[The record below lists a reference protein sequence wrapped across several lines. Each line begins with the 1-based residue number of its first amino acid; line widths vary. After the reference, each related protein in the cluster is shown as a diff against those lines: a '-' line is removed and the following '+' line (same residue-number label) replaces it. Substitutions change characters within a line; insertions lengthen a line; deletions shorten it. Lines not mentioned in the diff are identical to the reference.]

1 MMDNTILTIDLIAT
15 NPNVRSGR
23 PVVAGTGITV
33 ADIAIAKIFHGQ
45 DADSIAEWYGLSLPQ
60 VYAALSYY
68 YDHKIEIDTDIK
80 KRDEIA
86 DAMKEKRVGS
96 RHSPLLG

>member
-1 MMDNTILTIDLIAT
+1 MSVETRIIIDLIAT
-15 NPNVRSGR
+15 NPDVRAGR
-23 PVVAGTGITV
+23 PVIAGTSITV

-45 DADSIAEWYGLSLPQ
+45 DADSIAEWYDLSLPQ

-68 YDHKIEIDTDIK
+68 YDHKPEIDADI
-80 KRDEIA
+80 RRREHIA
-86 DAMKEKRVGS
+86 DELKEKRVGS

>member
-1 MMDNTILTIDLIAT
+1 MMDNTILSIELIAT

-23 PVVAGTGITV
+23 PVVAGTGISV

-68 YDHKIEIDTDIK
+68 YDHKIEIDADIK

-86 DAMKEKRVGS
+86 DAMKEKQVGS
-96 RHSPLLG
+96 RHSSLLG